1 MSRARSPLW
10 VVLPVSSQRLD
21 VPPLSLPATRIRVAQ
36 PRCPARHGE
45 VAIVDRCREVEVELG
60 PASDEDL
67 LTRITRIVR
76 EAHVRPGVLQRKLDR
91 LYMGNGFKQPGLESL
106 GVVAAYLQDR
116 CRAILL
122 GDIAPGSGLNLRS
135 RLRK

>member
-36 PRCPARHGE
+36 SRFPAQARRGF
-45 VAIVDRCREVEVELG
+45 AIVDRCREVEVELG

-76 EAHVRPGVLQRKLDR
+76 EAHVRPGLLQRKLDR

-106 GVVAAYLQDR
+106 GLSR
-116 CRAILL
+116 PTCRPHVGRSCAETSPL
-122 GDIAPGSGLNLRS
+122 APAST
-135 RLRK
+135 